1 MLDDGGLMS
10 VRIGKK
16 AGWRRTFTGAAAA
29 SALAAGVLIGA
40 GTAHADVLDDIHSEY
55 DTGSGGGEVSNL
67 IHVAMQL
74 RAAGFVPSKGDMA
87 DLEAAMGKRP
97 NQVPLIDALQSTV
110 AYQKRSQAR
119 SAPQQPTTVG
129 TGIAPYN
136 PGVVPDP
143 NGAPGINIPI
153 PVG

>member
-1 MLDDGGLMS
+1 MLDDGGLMA
-10 VRIGKK
+10 VRIGMK
-16 AGWRRTFTGAAAA
+16 AGWRRAFTGAAAA
-29 SALAAGVLIGA
+29 GALAPGVLVGV

-55 DTGSGGGEVSNL
+55 DKGSGGGQVSNL
-67 IHVAMQL
+67 VHVAVQL

-87 DLEAAMGKRP
+87 DLEAAMDKRP
-97 NQVPLIDALQSTV
+97 NQVPLIDALESTV
-110 AYQKRSQAR
+110 SYQKRSQAR

-129 TGIAPYN
+129 TGIAPWN

-153 PVG
+153 PLG